1 MEESE
6 TEENKISG
14 DDNNTVEQKKLSIDI
29 DMIGARKEE

>member
-14 DDNNTVEQKKLSIDI
+14 DGNNTVEQKNLGIEI
-29 DMIGARKEE
+29 DMIGARK